1 MQDLLI
7 QIYDQLPADE
17 KRLKW
22 KFEEVTQIWSV
33 TVLGLKVEM
42 INPVASKVYVKL
54 PFTTWLFVGDDLVN
68 ITHAKAEAL
77 RVAAKQLSMLSHT
90 LTTYADN
97 FEQI

>member
-7 QIYDQLPADE
+7 KIYDQLPADE

-22 KFEEVTQIWSV
+22 QYDPITRIWSV

-42 INPVASKVYVKL
+42 LYNHMAFVRM
-54 PFTTWLFVGDDLVN
+54 PFTAWQPIGELHYLEE
-68 ITHAKAEAL
+68 AKAEAL